1 MEIKLQKKEKNDF
14 KQIVWYKKKKKK
26 KIENAKRLPKR
37 LSLKFT

>member
-26 KIENAKRLPKR
+26 IENATRLPKR

>member
-26 KIENAKRLPKR
+26 KKKYKMQQDCLRDCH
-37 LSLKFT
+37 